1 MAEGKARANALLQEA
16 LESSLDRIAGT
27 LRELG
32 VSGPAADAFCA
43 LVRTAEATAAELV
56 RKTGIPDSKIYYAL
70 DELAE
75 KGLVEVQAGKPK
87 TFRVVPPKE
96 VEIRLSEMVQAEYD
110 RRRAATVR
118 VTSLL
123 EPLRAATKAPA
134 MDVAYIVKGLPNIV
148 ARARALIGSARKDVV
163 FLASDEA
170 VFRKLEQ
177 DLVRTSRRRVRIRL
191 AVPEMAVAKE
201 LEKAAEVR
209 SIICDCML
217 LVADCQQVLTMS
229 RTRAGAA
236 HAMGLTQASVS
247 HYSTQGRRVCQEMSH
262 AFPAIKPV
270 VHGHAESIPGGM
282 TPSQQIASV
291 NQFCTNRMLTARIC
305 EYHKRMGDPD
315 PHCT

>member
-16 LESSLDRIAGT
+16 SESSLDRIAGA

-32 VSGPAADAFCA
+32 VSGPAADAFCG
-43 LVRTAEATAAELV
+43 LVGRARAPAAKLV
-56 RKTGIPDSKIYYAL
+56 RKTEIPDSKIYYAL
-70 DELAE
+70 NELAE

-177 DLVRTSRRRVRIRL
+177 DLVRTSRRRVRDRFGGP
-191 AVPEMAVAKE
+191 AMAVG
-201 LEKAAEVR
+201 LVLHQAAR
-209 SIICDCML
+209 APL
-217 LVADCQQVLTMS
+217 LNFD
-229 RTRAGAA
+229 
-236 HAMGLTQASVS
+236 
-247 HYSTQGRRVCQEMSH
+247 
-262 AFPAIKPV
+262 
-270 VHGHAESIPGGM
+270 
-282 TPSQQIASV
+282 
-291 NQFCTNRMLTARIC
+291 
-305 EYHKRMGDPD
+305 
-315 PHCT
+315 

>member
-134 MDVAYIVKGLPNIV
+134 MDVAYIVK
-148 ARARALIGSARKDVV
+148 ALRTTSPRLRPLMGPAGKASVC
-163 FLASDEA
+163 LA
-170 VFRKLEQ
+170 
-177 DLVRTSRRRVRIRL
+177 
-191 AVPEMAVAKE
+191 
-201 LEKAAEVR
+201 AAEA
-209 SIICDCML
+209 L
-217 LVADCQQVLTMS
+217 S
-229 RTRAGAA
+229 R
-236 HAMGLTQASVS
+236 
-247 HYSTQGRRVCQEMSH
+247 
-262 AFPAIKPV
+262 
-270 VHGHAESIPGGM
+270 
-282 TPSQQIASV
+282 
-291 NQFCTNRMLTARIC
+291 NR
-305 EYHKRMGDPD
+305 
-315 PHCT
+315 